1 MSLLPT
7 RDKIAETNFV
17 QSLAQNPQRETI
29 VTLVSQAFAA
39 KRIQLAAQLV
49 SLIPSSPEDT
59 EELLRARQAASFVL
73 LHPQQDL
80 SVQFSDAWSAYN
92 NRKRVQ
98 AIKQRMRPKS
108 PFHRRRPR

>member
-7 RDKIAETNFV
+7 RDKISEKKFV

-29 VTLVSQAFAA
+29 IELVSQALDA

-49 SLIPSSPEDT
+49 ELLPSSSEDT

-80 SVQFSDAWSAYN
+80 SLQFSDAWSAYN
-92 NRKRVQ
+92 NRKRVK

>member
-7 RDKIAETNFV
+7 RDNLAESKFV

-29 VTLVSQAFAA
+29 VELVSQALEA
-39 KRIQLAAQLV
+39 KRIQLAARLV
-49 SLIPSSPEDT
+49 TLIPSAPEDT
-59 EELLRARQAASFVL
+59 KELLRARQAASFVL

-80 SVQFSDAWSAYN
+80 SIQFSDAWSAYN
-92 NRKRVQ
+92 NRKRVK

-108 PFHRRRPR
+108 PFQRRRPR